1 MIPKFLK
8 PLALASACALFL
20 SATALAQT
28 NGNMNGNTNGNTNGN
43 ANGNMHT
50 SRRNPS
56 PGTPRRVHRGRN
68 THPGTRRGPIN
79 SNNGNSNSGNSN
91 SGNSNNGNSR

>member
-1 MIPKFLK
+1 MIQKFLK

-28 NGNMNGNTNGNTNGN
+28 NGNMNGNTNGNMNGN
-43 ANGNMHT
+43 SNTHMN
-50 SRRNPS
+50 RRNPS

-68 THPGTRRGPIN
+68 TNPGTRRGPIN
-79 SNNGNSNSGNSN
+79 TNGNSTN
-91 SGNSNNGNSR
+91 GNSNNGNTH